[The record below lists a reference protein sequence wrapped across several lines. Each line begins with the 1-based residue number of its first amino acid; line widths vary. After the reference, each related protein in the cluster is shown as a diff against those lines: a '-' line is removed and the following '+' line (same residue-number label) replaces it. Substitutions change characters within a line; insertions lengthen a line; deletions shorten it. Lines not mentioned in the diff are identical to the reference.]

1 MPRPANA
8 LIVDDEPHVVV
19 LLRALLKELGVGTV
33 WDAADGPAA
42 LALAAAHSPEVVLL
56 DLNLPQ
62 VDGLDVLAKLKAE
75 HPKMPVIVV
84 SAQSTLKTF
93 SRARELGAEAYV
105 LKYRAKSDV
114 RNQIS
119 EAFDRIGGGRGDGPA
134 PGAKKPAGP
143 ARAARATARRST
155 ESLQA
160 AHESRRLWPVAP
172 DK

>member
-1 MPRPANA
+1 
-8 LIVDDEPHVVV
+8 L
-19 LLRALLKELGVGTV
+19 GTV

-114 RNQIS
+114 RSQIS
-119 EAFDRIGGGRGDGPA
+119 EALDRIGAGPTGAAAGDGAKQAGGGRGPRAGGGGGGP
-134 PGAKKPAGP
+134 
-143 ARAARATARRST
+143 
-155 ESLQA
+155 
-160 AHESRRLWPVAP
+160 
-172 DK
+172 